1 MARIRPVGHEDQ
13 LSLIEHLD
21 ELRSRLIICAVAFGV
36 VFAVCFWQN
45 DVLLDIINRPL
56 EEATTE
62 TRVESADGRLEGT
75 AQFQTQLRSALAE
88 TSTALDELAKSSSA
102 QDAGNREDLNRAAD
116 SLRDAVAALPE
127 TVPPR
132 QPVTLGVGEPFFT
145 TLTVSGWFALLFSLP
160 LILYQ
165 LYAFI
170 LPAFSP
176 NERRVAMPVMI
187 CVPLLFVAGVVFG
200 YLVVLPSAIT
210 FLQNFNAE
218 EFDILL
224 QARDYYHFAVLALG
238 AMGLLFQIP
247 VGVLAFTRAGIVSV
261 RTLRRNRRYAVLVI
275 AILAMLLPGTDPVTM
290 LLAMIPLAVLFEG
303 SLLLAAMFERRRRR
317 PRTSS
322 RAPTP
327 AADARCSSTFEDG
340 AGGGRSR

>member
-1 MARIRPVGHEDQ
+1 MSRLRPVGHEDQ

-21 ELRSRLIICAVAFGV
+21 ELRSRLIICAIGFGI
-36 VFAVCFWQN
+36 VFALCFWQN
-45 DVLLDIINRPL
+45 DVLLDVINKPL
-56 EEATTE
+56 EESTTE
-62 TRVESADGRLEGT
+62 TRVETADGRLEGT
-75 AQFQTQLRSALAE
+75 AQFQTQLRNALE
-88 TSTALDELAKSSSA
+88 QTSTALDRLAASPTA
-102 QDAGNREDLNRAAD
+102 ENAADRRALEEAAD
-116 SLRDAVAALPE
+116 SLRVAVAALPE

-176 NERRVAMPVMI
+176 NERRIALPVLI
-187 CVPLLFVAGVVFG
+187 CVPGLFVAGVVFG
-200 YLVVLPSAIT
+200 YLVVLPSALT

-224 QARDYYHFAVLALG
+224 QARDYYRFAVLALA

-261 RTLRRNRRYAVLVI
+261 QTLRRNRRYAVLVI
-275 AILAMLLPGTDPVTM
+275 AVLAMLLPGTDPVTM

-303 SLLLAAMFERRRRR
+303 SLLLAALFDRR
-317 PRTSS
+317 
-322 RAPTP
+322 
-327 AADARCSSTFEDG
+327 AATREDEL
-340 AGGGRSR
+340 ASADTGG

>member
-21 ELRSRLIICAVAFGV
+21 ELRTRLIICVVGFV
-36 VFAVCFWQN
+36 IVFAVCFWQN
-45 DVLLDIINRPL
+45 DVLLDVINRPL
-56 EEATTE
+56 EESTTE
-62 TRVESADGRLEGT
+62 TRVETADGRLEGT
-75 AQFQTQLRSALAE
+75 AQFQTQLRDALE
-88 TSTALDELAKSSSA
+88 RTSTALDRLAASPTA
-102 QDAGNREDLNRAAD
+102 ENADDRRALDEAAE
-116 SLRDAVAALPE
+116 SLRAAVAALPE

-176 NERRVAMPVMI
+176 NERRIALPVLI
-187 CVPLLFVAGVVFG
+187 CVPVLFVAGVVFG
-200 YLVVLPSAIT
+200 YVVVLPSALT

-224 QARDYYHFAVLALG
+224 QAKDYYRFAVLALG

-261 RTLRRNRRYAVLVI
+261 HTLRRNRRYAVLVI

-303 SLLLAAMFERRRRR
+303 SLLLAAVFERRAA
-317 PRTSS
+317 
-322 RAPTP
+322 APEDEL
-327 AADARCSSTFEDG
+327 ASADT
-340 AGGGRSR
+340 GG